1 MIMYMSVS
9 FFAHLI
15 ESFDPSTMVER
26 SILDKSVDMKDHTA
40 GKTA

>member
-1 MIMYMSVS
+1 MHDHVHVGLIFCS
-9 FFAHLI
+9 FV
-15 ESFDPSTMVER
+15 PSTKVER